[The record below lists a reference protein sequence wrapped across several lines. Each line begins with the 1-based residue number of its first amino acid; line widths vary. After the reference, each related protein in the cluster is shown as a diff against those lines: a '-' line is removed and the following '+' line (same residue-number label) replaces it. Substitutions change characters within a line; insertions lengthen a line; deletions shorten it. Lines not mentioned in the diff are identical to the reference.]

1 MSPLSPKTANNPLKV
16 HDAELARYRARVE
29 HVLTLRLDHLK
40 APRDLHDAMR
50 YAVLGGGKRL
60 RASLV
65 YATGE
70 ALQAPESDLDAGAAA
85 VEMIHAY
92 SLVHDDLPCMDDDD
106 ERRGKPSCHKAFGE
120 AVALLA
126 GDALQ
131 TAAFETLADGASARR
146 LPMIALLAKAAGA
159 DGMVGGQTTDL
170 HAATDASTVATLED
184 MHSRKTGALIQASV
198 LLGGLAAGGDPG
210 VLAALSEYGRCV
222 GLAFQIMDD
231 VLDIATDAP
240 KAGGPARAT
249 YPGLLG
255 VDAARARAIS
265 LRDRALVSVAILGDN
280 GTVLGALADF
290 AVNRNH

>member
-1 MSPLSPKTANNPLKV
+1 MKA
-16 HDAELARYRARVE
+16 HDADLARYRARVE
-29 HVLTLRLDHLK
+29 HVLTARLDRLK
-40 APRDLHDAMR
+40 APRDLRDAMR
-50 YAVLGGGKRL
+50 YAVLGSGKRL

-70 ALQAPESDLDAGAAA
+70 TLQAPESDLDAAAAA
-85 VEMIHAY
+85 VELIHAY

-131 TAAFETLADGASARR
+131 TAAFETLADGTSARR
-146 LPMIALLAKAAGA
+146 LPMIGLLARAAGA
-159 DGMVGGQTTDL
+159 DGMVGGQATDL
-170 HAATDASTVATLED
+170 RAATDANTVAALED

-198 LLGGLAAGGDPG
+198 LLGGLAADSDPG

-231 VLDIATDAP
+231 VLDIATDVP
-240 KAGGPARAT
+240 KSGGPARAT

-280 GTVLGALADF
+280 GAVLGALADF